1 MASLFHKV
9 KLYLEANGKTE
20 SEFNINSGTIE
31 LQDDMIGGVSNPYI
45 HTWGVSGLAQPTEE
59 QLDALDS
66 QADIEKANI
75 GVVNTRK
82 GLYGTTAE
90 QLEYIVENGVD
101 AFIAKQLQIKSD
113 NPKS

>member
-1 MASLFHKV
+1 MAQLYTKV

-20 SEFNINSGTIE
+20 SELELFTGTVK
-31 LQDDMIGGVSNPYI
+31 LQNDGAGDYI
-45 HTWGVSGLAQPTEE
+45 SEWNVSGLAQPTEE

-66 QADIEKANI
+66 QADTDEANI

-82 GLYGTTAE
+82 KLYGTTAE

-101 AFIAKQLQIKSD
+101 AFIAKQNQIKSE